1 VVAGAAAGVAYQSGH
16 GPPAAA
22 GPTATPGATAS
33 VLVPIVVPGNPP
45 SSLPNGTSRKP
56 KLVLSQP
63 FGDGHTVFVVHGSG
77 FLPLTPVRIEIVGA
91 GFSPDRPVADQK
103 GTFNYGIDQGHEFYR
118 GLIPAGFHKVVAL
131 GAGGRRA
138 SITFQVVPLG
148 QPLGGAGPPPPA

>member
-1 VVAGAAAGVAYQSGH
+1 MVAGAAAGVAYQAAH
-16 GPPAAA
+16 GQPAAA
-22 GPTATPGATAS
+22 GPTATPGATSS
-33 VLVPIVVPGNPP
+33 VLVPFVVPGNPP
-45 SSLPNGTSRKP
+45 SSLPNGTSRNP

-103 GTFNYGIDQGHEFYR
+103 GTFNYAIDQGHVFYG
-118 GLIPAGFHKVVAL
+118 GLIPAGYHKVVAL

-138 SITFQVVPLG
+138 SVTFQVVPLG
-148 QPLGGAGPPPPA
+148 QPPGGGGPPPA